1 MFTVA
6 FFRQNSTKA
15 VEIQN
20 IVSEKHKEKHEKI
33 MEEVAFIKQ
42 NLLDIGCP
50 LIQESED
57 LEQIETLLTTPS
69 DHKQQ
74 LIQWILQE
82 VSDEVVGV
90 VELNSKA
97 KTFGF
102 DFNTLNGWT
111 MSLKVIKA
119 KLAFSNAGDDGL
131 RSSRHYL
138 EFIHQ
143 GGFALPIKSS
153 NG

>member
-1 MFTVA
+1 MFIVHSSEKV
-6 FFRQNSTKA
+6 QNKA
-15 VEIQN
+15 DEIHN
-20 IVSEKHKEKHEKI
+20 IVLQKTTKKII
-33 MEEVAFIKQ
+33 MEEIALIKQ

-57 LEQIETLLTTPS
+57 LEQIRTLLTMPS

-82 VSDEVVGV
+82 VSDEVVDE

-97 KTFGF
+97 KAFGF

-119 KLAFSNAGDDGL
+119 KQVFSTVGDDGL

-138 EFIHQ
+138 DFIHH
-143 GGFALPIKSS
+143 GGFALPIQS
-153 NG
+153 NNG